1 MKCFSKGMFYTF
13 FVLTYLAQTIEV
25 LNVLITKIR
34 VDSGETGFE
43 EGLATNEMAKRDQSY
58 SANIKKALGK
68 RGAELLGD
76 ILVHTMHFSAS
87 ILFFTE
93 AGRLFSMKILNRIF
107 GGFFDLEIVFLTIV
121 VSMLS
126 LNAFTEY
133 VVCSIYKNPSLE
145 IILVWC
151 FFGALFVIPICIF
164 IFIKLLRIFGANF
177 VVSCYLSY
185 FIMEVS
191 DILSISNVDLTK
203 MEKVTPNVFSENIQ
217 RLMSD
222 RGLSDS
228 IYREKRPGKN
238 VNAALIGI
246 GNSERIEIYG
256 KIENMDDGQLES
268 ILIHEVGH
276 SYDRSLVKKISVFF
290 LLLCLEILFLVVLYD
305 NIAKEFVWGNVSK
318 EGSFIVLICL
328 YFASVRPW
336 LFMLYN
342 LTSQSAEMYADLLT
356 KRYNYNKTL
365 AGTLYKISVDS
376 LDFLAPSWLY
386 NSLNSLH
393 PSIMSRIE
401 YLSN

>member
-25 LNVLITKIR
+25 LNVLITKSR

-68 RGAELLGD
+68 RGSELLGD

-203 MEKVTPNVFSENIQ
+203 MEKVAPNVFSENIQ

-256 KIENMDDGQLES
+256 KIENMDDDQLES